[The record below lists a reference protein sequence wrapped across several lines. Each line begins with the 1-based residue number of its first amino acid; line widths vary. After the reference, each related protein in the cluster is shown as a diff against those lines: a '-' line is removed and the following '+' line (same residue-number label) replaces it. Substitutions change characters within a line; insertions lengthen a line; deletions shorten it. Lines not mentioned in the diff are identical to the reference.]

1 MSAAEVTIRPTTPA
15 DAPAILA
22 VHLAAASNGGGLARE
37 PDEMSLEGIEAALAR
52 PLEDGVALMA
62 CIDGRPAGEIHAS
75 RYAPRQF
82 AHNLTDLTVAVH
94 PEFQG
99 RGVGAALFNA
109 LFAEASKMAPP
120 IERIELLCREGN
132 AGAFALYQRLGFIL
146 EGRFTRRV
154 RLKDGTVEDDLA
166 MAKLL

>member
-1 MSAAEVTIRPTTPA
+1 MTIRTTTMA
-15 DAPAILA
+15 DAAAILA
-22 VHLAAASNGGGLARE
+22 VHMAAALNGGGLARE
-37 PDEMSLEGIEAALAR
+37 PDEMSLEGVEGALAR

-62 CIDGRPAGEIHAS
+62 WIDGRPAGEIHAS

-109 LFAEASKMAPP
+109 LFAQAAAMAPP

-132 AGAFALYQRLGFIL
+132 VGALALYQRLGFAI
-146 EGRFTRRV
+146 EGRFARRV

-166 MAKLL
+166 MAKRL